1 MPLPAREAPG
11 GSLSSI
17 LLRFL
22 LTAVALLSS
31 YSIHLLLESSGVVG
45 EPPTQPGARE
55 GWAGE
60 TTPDGSDSSH
70 PQASVPMS
78 SWATVPLGP
87 QGSWQR
93 PWPSRCRILEVR
105 LAGRHRQAV
114 GRWAVRRLAALA
126 DPSACPPLPSAM
138 SSYLYIIKSELPL
151 VIQTFLNLEEQTS

>member
-1 MPLPAREAPG
+1 MPPPAREAPG